1 MIEENCEVILFL
13 RNSRVEPNSTQET
26 RFSFLQ
32 KIQQEE
38 ITARISSL
46 EMLRQVQRI
55 VKPVRCLVAVQPH
68 EILKLG
74 KTATLK
80 GKIEI
85 YFRNKLSLEITFAYM
100 ALAKVHHPD
109 YGGDPEDFRIV
120 NQAYRAM
127 KKKFAQGTVH

>member
-1 MIEENCEVILFL
+1 
-13 RNSRVEPNSTQET
+13 
-26 RFSFLQ
+26 
-32 KIQQEE
+32 
-38 ITARISSL
+38 
-46 EMLRQVQRI
+46 MLRQVQRI

-80 GKIEI
+80 GKIET
-85 YFRNKLSLEITFAYM
+85 FFPNKLSLEITFAYM